1 MNFNFQETFSYNPW
15 DIDLQDKLD
24 NLIYK
29 RIDSILNES
38 SLYFKDS
45 YEDMDYNEGYYE
57 EDIEGLVSEE
67 IHDWT
72 SVAC

>member
-1 MNFNFQETFSYNPW
+1 MNFNFQESSSYNPW

-29 RIDSILNES
+29 RIDSILNDS
-38 SLYFKDS
+38 SMYFKDS
-45 YEDMDYNEGYYE
+45 YEDMDCLDYTEGYYE
-57 EDIEGLVSEE
+57 EDIEGLVAN
-67 IHDWT
+67 DWT